1 MTARQSVASERPER
15 AAGPA
20 NATAVT
26 AAFQALSAL
35 RIDLLE
41 HGERL
46 RVEATER
53 RVAEA
58 DVYVVAIGEFKRGKS
73 SLLNAL
79 IEEQVLP
86 VGVVPLTAVVT
97 VLKQGQPKAE
107 GVYADGRRGEVDA
120 ERLADYVT
128 EEGNPGN
135 HLGLSR
141 VEVSSPRFA
150 LPQGAVL
157 VDTPGLGSVVDGGED
172 HTLDF
177 LPQVDVALVVLSV
190 DQPLSGDEQDL
201 AVRLRDQGAEMVFV
215 LNKTDYLSADEAE
228 EARQFVADRLR
239 REGFLD
245 AALFAVSAKRG
256 VEDGGADGV
265 PRLRDY
271 LVALLEQ
278 RYEAIRRTQ
287 SERRVRMLLEELQM
301 SYAVQRQ
308 VAGSAE
314 EKLEDALRELR
325 ATRKAIARLA
335 EEQDGIFAHRIQAAE
350 RQLSDDMSAFRRRLE
365 ARLVSEVEALTD
377 EAGLDEERVDQVLR
391 GAIEELLEEE
401 LPKQGAALEAV
412 VREAYLRL
420 LSEMDSLAVSL
431 AENASAILGVS
442 VPRPQS
448 SSRTPLSPTVNV
460 KLRDDPV
467 GLEMLTAALQA
478 PLPGRVRKRL
488 LLRRSRERAEEL
500 ANRHAGRARS
510 ELAKAMRAETM
521 KALRDAHE
529 QLDSITRSIARAV
542 ELGLAQ
548 RELAAGDAADV
559 RGRIEAVLDSLAE
572 AGTILACGQ
581 DSSVAG
587 TR

>member
-1 MTARQSVASERPER
+1 MTARQSVTSERPQR
-15 AAGPA
+15 ATGPA
-20 NATAVT
+20 DATDVM
-26 AAFQALSAL
+26 AASQALSAL
-35 RIDLLE
+35 RIDLLD
-41 HGERL
+41 HDERL
-46 RVEATER
+46 RVEAIER

-58 DVYVVAIGEFKRGKS
+58 NVYVVAIGEFKRGKS

-79 IEEQVLP
+79 IEEKVLP

-97 VLKQGQPKAE
+97 VLKHGRPEAV

-135 HLGLSR
+135 RLGLSR

-157 VDTPGLGSVVDGGED
+157 IDTPGLGSVVDGGED

-177 LPQVDVALVVLSV
+177 LPQVDVALMVLSV

-201 AVRLRDQGAEMVFV
+201 ALRLRDQGAEIVFV

-228 EARQFVADRLR
+228 EARQFVSDRLR

-245 AALFAVSAKRG
+245 AALFAVSAKRAA
-256 VEDGGADGV
+256 ENGGADGV
-265 PRLRDY
+265 PRLREY
-271 LVALLEQ
+271 LAALLEE

-287 SERRVRMLLEELQM
+287 SERRVRRLLEELEM
-301 SYAVQRQ
+301 SYAVQRE
-308 VAGSAE
+308 VAGSAR

-335 EEQDGIFAHRIQAAE
+335 EEQDAIFAHRIQAAE
-350 RQLSDDMSAFRRRLE
+350 RQLSDHMTTFRRRLE
-365 ARLVSEVEALTD
+365 ARLVGDVEALSD
-377 EAGLDEERVDQVLR
+377 VDGLDEERVDQVMR

-401 LPKQGAALEAV
+401 LPEQSAVLGAV
-412 VREAYLRL
+412 VREAYQRL

-442 VPRPQS
+442 VPRPES
-448 SSRTPLSPTVNV
+448 SFRTPLSPTVTV

-467 GLEMLTAALQA
+467 GLEMLTAALQT
-478 PLPGRVRKRL
+478 PLPGRVRRRL
-488 LLRRSRERAEEL
+488 LLKRSRERAQEL

-529 QLDSITRSIARAV
+529 QLDSITRSMDMAV
-542 ELGLAQ
+542 EQGLAQ
-548 RELAAGDAADV
+548 RELVAGDASDA
-559 RGRIEAVLDSLAE
+559 RRRTEAVLDSLAE
-572 AGTILACGQ
+572 ARTILACGPE
-581 DSSVAG
+581 SSMAS